1 MRIKGSLVYA
11 SGDQDPD
18 DDKAKG
24 FDAIFDNPN
33 IAGGPFSFWN
43 REGIRLT
50 QTLVGLTQRSSVL
63 PTLRTS
69 KTEGQANF
77 VNPGLL
83 LYNAGVDADLTQK
96 MRLSVNAN
104 FLQFRYTDVLQRVL
118 FQENIDKT
126 IGMDYSAGVTW
137 RPALNDQIV
146 VTAGASLFMPSAGF
160 KNILTSDRL
169 FAPFLVL
176 TLRY

>member
-1 MRIKGSLVYA
+1 
-11 SGDQDPD
+11 
-18 DDKAKG
+18 
-24 FDAIFDNPN
+24 
-33 IAGGPFSFWN
+33 
-43 REGIRLT
+43 
-50 QTLVGLTQRSSVL
+50 
-63 PTLRTS
+63 
-69 KTEGQANF
+69 
-77 VNPGLL
+77 
-83 LYNAGVDADLTQK
+83 